1 MDIRLKF
8 KLKNVIV
15 INILTLFP
23 LLEMGHWSVFQYRI
37 FLSSKAKIGYIVI
50 ILSAVFTGL
59 VNSVAKPLID
69 AGDFPTIEIS
79 PIMLAVMIYL
89 INALFFTTLTKNSTS
104 IKSIGRR
111 NMFFLAIIGIAEVSA
126 LITYF
131 FGLKDST
138 AINASILSEGEM
150 IFSLLIAIT
159 VMRERLQ
166 RKELTP
172 FAMIVVGMIIIPVG
186 IDLYENGFE
195 VSDLVFGDALILLSG
210 LFYALDINLCKL
222 LSRKMDSRRL
232 IQLTSLFSGIFA
244 LGLVAFF
251 NIPFNIDWSQI
262 PSIVFLSIVGTGIAS
277 VFFII
282 ALRLIGAIRTLL
294 LYSSSAA
301 FGVIFSSVF
310 LGEQI
315 TLANVA
321 SIALVIGGI
330 YFLRKKL
337 SEDDTDEE
345 KVSMITCDS
354 GINAERRTKQNAN
367 VNRSFQVKLCSI
379 YTKNKVKL
387 AKISKLVSKVVRM
400 LRQWFLYQKIN
411 TFEVFPNKPNVYKYY
426 LGKGITKSIF
436 YKKDSSYVKWKSKK
450 FSCDRKFSKLLL
462 ASNTYGG

>member
-1 MDIRLKF
+1 
-8 KLKNVIV
+8 
-15 INILTLFP
+15 
-23 LLEMGHWSVFQYRI
+23 MGYWNVFQYRI

-69 AGDFPTIEIS
+69 AGGFPTIEIS
-79 PIMLAVMIYL
+79 PIMLAAMIYL

-330 YFLRKKL
+330 YYLRKRL
-337 SEDDTDEE
+337 AEDDTDEE
-345 KVSMITCDS
+345 KTAIIPHNYVV
-354 GINAERRTKQNAN
+354 NAERRSKQN
-367 VNRSFQVKLCSI
+367 VNMNRNFAGKLSLI
-379 YTKNKVKL
+379 YTENKAKL
-387 AKISKLVSKVVRM
+387 AKISELVSKVERM
-400 LRQWFLYQKIN
+400 LRLWFLYQEIY
-411 TFEVFPNKPNVYKYY
+411 TSQVFSNKPNVYRCY
-426 LGKGITKSIF
+426 LGKGITKIIF
-436 YKKDSSYVKWKSKK
+436 HKKGSSYVKWKSKK
-450 FSCDRKFSKLLL
+450 IPCKRKFSKLLL
-462 ASNTYGG
+462 ASDTGGG